1 MRGRAGRIARSRAQA
16 TERVRV
22 RVRGAE
28 RAALGA
34 TLGYLASALV
44 VDQYLLG
51 VERNGPC
58 LSYGF

>member
-1 MRGRAGRIARSRAQA
+1 MRGVAPKQP
-16 TERVRV
+16 ERV

-34 TLGYLASALV
+34 TLGYLASTLV

-51 VERNGPC
+51 VERNCPC

>member
-1 MRGRAGRIARSRAQA
+1 MAGQARLRGVAPKQP
-16 TERVRV
+16 ERV

-34 TLGYLASALV
+34 TLGYLASTLV

-51 VERNGPC
+51 VKRNGPC

>member
-1 MRGRAGRIARSRAQA
+1 MRGVAPKQPERV
-16 TERVRV
+16 RVRV

-34 TLGYLASALV
+34 TLGYLASTLV

-51 VERNGPC
+51 VKRNGPC